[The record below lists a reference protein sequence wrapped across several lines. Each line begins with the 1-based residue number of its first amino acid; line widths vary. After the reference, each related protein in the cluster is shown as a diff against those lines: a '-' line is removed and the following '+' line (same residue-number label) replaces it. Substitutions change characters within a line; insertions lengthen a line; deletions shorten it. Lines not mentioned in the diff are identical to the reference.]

1 MTGHTHLNFSCLSVP
16 LLVACILSH
25 TLTHAHSETSHRLF
39 TLSAINVCHLSHFL
53 FCFLLFKS
61 FLMFFFPCFLTAFFP
76 FLLFFF
82 FVSLRLTVCDTDSCL
97 CCVLSE
103 CTGYRK
109 IKTEPVCLSHG
120 SPKTIFLLLFP
131 RTCDSLFC
139 FGFLMSWFS
148 WTLRH

>member
-1 MTGHTHLNFSCLSVP
+1 MTGRTHLNFSYLSVP

-25 TLTHAHSETSHRLF
+25 TLTHALSETSHILL
-39 TLSAINVCHLSHFL
+39 TLGVIYVCQLSHFL

-61 FLMFFFPCFLTAFFP
+61 FLMFFFLMFPHCILSFSPFFS
-76 FLLFFF
+76 

-103 CTGYRK
+103 CTGYRGSRK

-120 SPKTIFLLLFP
+120 SPKNN
-131 RTCDSLFC
+131 
-139 FGFLMSWFS
+139 FS
-148 WTLRH
+148 SAFSQYM